1 MRRESMDVA
10 IAPVISQVFP
20 LLGQVSIDFGTSTEF
35 NRLRGSL
42 EEFRTLLTKAGLPTH
57 QLKIKKEVF
66 HF

>member
-1 MRRESMDVA
+1 MRRKSVDVA

-20 LLGQVSIDFGTSTEF
+20 LLGQVVIDFGTSTEF

-42 EEFRTLLTKAGLPTH
+42 EEFRTLLTKAGLLTH